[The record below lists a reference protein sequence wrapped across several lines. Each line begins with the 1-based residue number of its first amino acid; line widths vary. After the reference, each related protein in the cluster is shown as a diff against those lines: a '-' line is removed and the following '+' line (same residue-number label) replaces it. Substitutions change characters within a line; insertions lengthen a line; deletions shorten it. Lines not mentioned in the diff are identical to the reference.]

1 MAVDAI
7 IVENVLMVAVE
18 LSIPTAPVVYGCCSL
33 KLLLSGIAVLAAAFV
48 VLATGPVIAVR
59 AAVRSVLILAGP

>member
-1 MAVDAI
+1 M
-7 IVENVLMVAVE
+7 
-18 LSIPTAPVVYGCCSL
+18 
-33 KLLLSGIAVLAAAFV
+33 LAAAFV